1 MNTPGHSSAL
11 PTPTSLR
18 GSALAAV
25 ARGEPLVVMTTL
37 AGCPYCDLVRNH
49 HLLPMLRQGQLH
61 AVQLDVRDRT
71 SNLQGFDGSMTTP
84 AEQAKAWKAR
94 FAPTVLFLGGI
105 AYMCRPSRGSDHLL
119 LPYMTDPNAAEHA
132 SRAFGAGCG
141 FRSCQEREPLR
152 NRLRT
157 PATASRRSWEDG
169 AHEYA
174 PGILHSRPPSDW

>member
-1 MNTPGHSSAL
+1 MNTPGQSSAL

-94 FAPTVLFLGGI
+94 FAPTVLFLGAKGEE
-105 AYMCRPSRGSDHLL
+105 L
-119 LPYMTDPNAAEHA
+119 AERLVGVA
-132 SRAFGAGCG
+132 VPDFYGEYLDARLQQARA
-141 FRSCQEREPLR
+141 
-152 NRLRT
+152 RLR
-157 PATASRRSWEDG
+157 
-169 AHEYA
+169 
-174 PGILHSRPPSDW
+174 